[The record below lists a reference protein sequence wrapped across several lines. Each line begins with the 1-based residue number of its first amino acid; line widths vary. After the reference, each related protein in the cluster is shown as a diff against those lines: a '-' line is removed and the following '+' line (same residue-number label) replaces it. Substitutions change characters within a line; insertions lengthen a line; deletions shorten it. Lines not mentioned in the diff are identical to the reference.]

1 MKGGKKIKHDP
12 SHIRK
17 GDNREGISIYKVLAE
32 KYLAFIDGTDNLDN
46 PAKFTRAVKGG
57 TVKLANAVKEAVAYA
72 NKVLN
77 KLASLNFAEDVA
89 NTASQDGVVID
100 AAVLGDI
107 NALDLIDGHALG
119 RIIEKF
125 MAYSISKK
133 LEASGLS
140 FSHGSEAKNQKDINC
155 DKFTSGQRLELTPD
169 EKAYLKANWV
179 GPHKGEDFANYPG
192 FYGIELKCAQINKKT
207 NSLKVTGNKSYAVD
221 QESNKHDKSAFYIIF
236 NYVKPTADS
245 PSITGYNT
253 YFGFLDQ
260 SDWLFSEN
268 GNASTINTKVLLDKR
283 LIKID

>member
-1 MKGGKKIKHDP
+1 MTNLFDYITERESNYSIMKGGKKVKHDP

-17 GDNREGISIYKVLAE
+17 GDDQEGISIYKGLAE
-32 KYLAFIDGTDNLDN
+32 KYLAFIGGADKL
-46 PAKFTRAVKGG
+46 ARAVKG
-57 TVKLANAVKEAVAYA
+57 AVAYA
-72 NKVLN
+72 NIVLK
-77 KLASLNFAEDVA
+77 KLASLDFSKDIADAVNQ
-89 NTASQDGVVID
+89 NGVIISD
-100 AAVLGDI
+100 KALGEI

-125 MAYSISKK
+125 MVQSISDNLK
-133 LEASGLS
+133 SSDLS

-155 DKFTSGQRLELTPD
+155 DKFTSDQRLKLTPD

-192 FYGIELKCAQINKKT
+192 FYGIELKCAQINKKS

-221 QESNKHDKSAFYIIF
+221 QESNKHDKSSFYIIF